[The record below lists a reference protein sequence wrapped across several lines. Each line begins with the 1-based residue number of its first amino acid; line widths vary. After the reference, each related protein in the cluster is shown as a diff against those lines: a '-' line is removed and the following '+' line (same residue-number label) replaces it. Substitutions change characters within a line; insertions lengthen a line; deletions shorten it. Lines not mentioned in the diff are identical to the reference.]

1 MVDLS
6 TGNRRGTM
14 ATIKE
19 LTRTAENHERLKII
33 VRNMITAIERNDER
47 DIEKS
52 AEEARMWFKSGEVS
66 EKI

>member
-1 MVDLS
+1 
-6 TGNRRGTM
+6 M